1 MKRTER
7 KVQVLLQW
15 TQDTV
20 EIFEQVSI
28 KWKAF
33 NQRLSLHK
41 ETINRQVYHSKR
53 SLPKLKK
60 PTLMFIL
67 FSAG

>member
-7 KVQVLLQW
+7 KVQVLFQW

-20 EIFEQVSI
+20 EIFEQACI

-33 NQRLSLHK
+33 NQRLSSHK
-41 ETINRQVYHSKR
+41 ETINQQVST
-53 SLPKLKK
+53 PD
-60 PTLMFIL
+60 
-67 FSAG
+67 

>member
-41 ETINRQVYHSKR
+41 ETINQQVYHYKS
-53 SLPKLKK
+53 SLLKLKK

>member
-7 KVQVLLQW
+7 KVQVLFQW

-20 EIFEQVSI
+20 EIFEQACI

-41 ETINRQVYHSKR
+41 ETINQQVSTPDEFCYQIIMTTFTFH
-53 SLPKLKK
+53 
-60 PTLMFIL
+60 F
-67 FSAG
+67 